1 MTDRPKDAA
10 GDRPLQFDAAE
21 PTGTNEPLACTS
33 CGARIRGSYHEANG
47 AVVCSGC
54 RQSIERRLRG
64 GSSAGRFA
72 RALAMGAGAAI
83 LGAAVYF
90 GIALVSGYELALIA
104 IVVGWLVGRAVNAGS
119 RGRGGWRYQTLAIA
133 LTYSAIVV
141 TYMPAAMERSTGID
155 FSAMSDSLAADSLA
169 AESLAAES
177 LADDPGAETTA
188 PALLAIATPDDS
200 ASAAGAPD
208 GATLVPAGVAVAFGV
223 AFMFVLAW
231 AEPFLQG
238 PANLMGLVIIAIGLY
253 QAWLQNKAVEMTI
266 TGPYTIGASRAS
278 GAP

>member
-1 MTDRPKDAA
+1 MTDRTNDAA

-21 PTGTNEPLACTS
+21 PTGSSEPLACTS

-54 RQSIERRLRG
+54 RQAIERRLRG
-64 GSSAGRFA
+64 GSSIGRFS
-72 RALAMGAGAAI
+72 RALALGAGAAL

-90 GIALVSGYELALIA
+90 GIALATGYELGLIA

-141 TYMPAAMERSTGID
+141 TYMPAAMERSMGID
-155 FSAMSDSLAADSLA
+155 FAAMTDSLAADSMASDPLVDESDEET
-169 AESLAAES
+169 AESVVLAVA
-177 LADDPGAETTA
+177 A
-188 PALLAIATPDDS
+188 PDD
-200 ASAAGAPD
+200 ATGDAGAQ
-208 GATLVPAGVAVAFGV
+208 GEQASIPAALAVALGL

-231 AEPFLQG
+231 AEPILQG

-253 QAWLQNKAVEMTI
+253 QAWLQNRPVEMTI
-266 TGPYTIGASRAS
+266 TGPYALGATRPT